1 MYRVT
6 LLLFALFLLAPP
18 QCLVSQE
25 FKVVSF
31 NIRYGTPADGE
42 NTWKFRR
49 KRVFKIFDE
58 YKDDIIATQE
68 ALPLQI
74 DEILYEFPELEVVY
88 RSRTLEHEDGEGNA
102 VFFNK
107 SKWTLVSH
115 DTFWLSDTP
124 EEPASKSWGNT
135 LPRISTLVVLRN
147 ISSGKRLKL
156 MNVHF
161 DHRSENSR
169 TRSTELVMRK
179 LLTEA
184 ETMPTILLGD
194 INEPPEERNVKRIN
208 KFFEDTYK
216 GSELE
221 GCTYHDY
228 NGGILCPRIDY
239 IFYDKSS
246 GLALKSFLINR
257 WQDKYYFPSDHY
269 PLVATFAF
277 E

>member
-1 MYRVT
+1 MRIVC
-6 LLLFALFLLAPP
+6 LIFCSLLFFIPP
-18 QCLVSQE
+18 RSLTSQE
-25 FKVVSF
+25 FQVVSF
-31 NIRYGTPADGE
+31 NIGYGTPADGE

-49 KRVFKIFDE
+49 KRVFKIFDQ
-58 YKDDIIATQE
+58 YKNGILATQE

-74 DEILYEFPELEVVY
+74 DEILYEFPDLEVIY

-107 SKWTLVSH
+107 KEWTLVDH
-115 DTFWLSDTP
+115 ETFWLSDTP
-124 EEPASKSWGNT
+124 NEPATKSWGNT
-135 LPRISTLVVLRN
+135 LPRISTLVILRH
-147 ISSGKRLKL
+147 IATGKRIRL

-184 ETMPTILLGD
+184 EVMPTVLLGD
-194 INEPPEERNVKRIN
+194 INETPEERNVKRIS

-228 NGGILCPRIDY
+228 NGGLLCPRIDY

-246 GLALKSFLINR
+246 GLKLQSFKIDR

-269 PLVATFAF
+269 PLVGTFVF